1 MKIKKSKIL
10 KLDFLKHSKTIE
22 IMKKLKSLTPNG
34 CPKIKFPKRKHSWVF
49 YEIGIENFFLVALKK
64 FHFLANTRKLK
75 NQKI

>member
-22 IMKKLKSLTPNG
+22 IMKKMKSLTPNG

-49 YEIGIENFFLVALKK
+49 YEIGIENVFFSYFKK
-64 FHFLANTRKLK
+64 IPFFRKYS
-75 NQKI
+75 

>member
-22 IMKKLKSLTPNG
+22 IMKKKNEILTPNG

-49 YEIGIENFFLVALKK
+49 YESGIENVFFSFFKK
-64 FHFLANTRKLK
+64 IPFFRKYS
-75 NQKI
+75 